1 MYYRFLL
8 TFSVLWLLLTTPV
21 FAHWADMAALELT
34 LQEQSAE
41 AELTVATPF
50 FDFADVNQNGR
61 LEATEFEAHQEAIED
76 LLRQNITLSRND
88 ETPRLTAKMLDDV
101 SQEGFSL
108 FALQWQWTDKT
119 DSVALSYTLFDPAA
133 VNAHCLVSVQQAGK
147 VSSWVLK
154 PASPRVTL
162 QAQSRWQQVQK
173 FMVLGL
179 EHILTGYDHL
189 LFLFALLLVGERF
202 RYLAKIITTFTLAH
216 SLTLSLAVLGWVYA
230 PSRLIESL
238 IAASIVYVLIVDVI
252 WKKREASAG
261 VVFAFGL
268 IHGLGFASILKE
280 MTLPAGQRALALVSF
295 NVGIEAG
302 QLVLASAFWGF
313 LMLLRK
319 QERLSAILKPTMAY
333 AALILACVW
342 CAERIL

>member
-1 MYYRFLL
+1 MHYRF
-8 TFSVLWLLLTTPV
+8 FFVFIVGFLLLEMPA

-34 LQEQSAE
+34 VQEQATE
-41 AELTVATPF
+41 GELTVATPF
-50 FDFADVNQNGR
+50 FGFADVNKNGR
-61 LEATEFEAHQEAIED
+61 LESAEFQAHQEAIQEV
-76 LLRQNITLSRND
+76 LRQNITLFKND
-88 ETPRLTAKMLDDV
+88 EQLSLTARLVDGV
-101 SQEGFSL
+101 RPEGFSL
-108 FALQWQWTDKT
+108 LALQWQWVDKPE
-119 DSVALSYTLFDPAA
+119 SLRLAYTLFDPAA
-133 VNAHCLVSVQQAGK
+133 TNAHCLVTVQQAGL

-154 PASPRVTL
+154 PESSSVIL

-173 FMVLGL
+173 FMLLGL

-252 WKKREASAG
+252 WKKREASAAI
-261 VVFAFGL
+261 VFGFGL

-280 MTLPAGQRALALVSF
+280 MALPAGQRALALVSF

-302 QLVLASAFWGF
+302 QLVLASVFWGF
-313 LMLLRK
+313 LMLLRRQK
-319 QERLSAILKPTMAY
+319 RLNAFLRPTMAY
-333 AALILACVW
+333 AALILACIW